1 MTVAIINQNS
11 FLIHGSLF
19 YFIIILFFIF
29 ISLCRLYDFAY
40 VPALGSG
47 EMEDSLI
54 PEKVPSGK
62 FWFSTILKASYKVK
76 VSEIFSLETENYIPS
91 TKFSGLSDQVQI
103 NLQY

>member
-1 MTVAIINQNS
+1 MDP
-11 FLIHGSLF
+11 
-19 YFIIILFFIF
+19 YFILFLFHF
-29 ISLCRLYDFAY
+29 LFLFLYVALYDFAY

-91 TKFSGLSDQVQI
+91 TTFAGLSDQVQI